1 MRSFSSKKVFPIIG
15 NWAHNKF
22 IYILWL
28 AGGKSSFLQNI
39 VEEIRPGCRN
49 LIMVNLSLI
58 MVNLSETF
66 LGGIQYIPVWWY
78 VGLKRVCY
86 ITGLARPCALPIIV
100 TRSTRLCALLLI
112 NTRLRAYAL
121 YPSFIR
127 ALHACAPYPSL
138 IRALSCAVLLQLK
151 VQCVRSN

>member
-1 MRSFSSKKVFPIIG
+1 MFPIIG

-28 AGGKSSFLQNI
+28 AGGKSNFLQNI

-49 LIMVNLSLI
+49 LQRSLI

-66 LGGIQYIPVWWY
+66 LGGMQYIPVWWY

-86 ITGLARPCALPIIV
+86 ITGLARPYALPIIV
-100 TRSTRLCALLLI
+100 TRSTRLPALVLI
-112 NTRLRAYAL
+112 NTRLCAYAL
-121 YPSFIR
+121 YPSFIHS
-127 ALHACAPYPSL
+127 LHACAPYPSL
-138 IRALSCAVLLQLK
+138 IHALSCAVLLQLK
-151 VQCVRSN
+151 VKCVRSN